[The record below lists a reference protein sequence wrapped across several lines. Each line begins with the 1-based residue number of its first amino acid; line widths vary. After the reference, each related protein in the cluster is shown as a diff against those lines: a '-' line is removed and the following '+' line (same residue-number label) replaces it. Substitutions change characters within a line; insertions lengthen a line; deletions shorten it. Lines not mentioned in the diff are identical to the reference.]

1 MKEKSLKGIKSLTLI
16 MLCLVFLAQI
26 LYQPGNMAE
35 AAAKKPSITKSMTI
49 PIGKV
54 DSKTYWN
61 KNSYELT
68 KAEKLT
74 VKNKVKGASY
84 TFKSSNTKIVTIGN
98 DGGFLTGVKAGSA
111 TITCTQTLKNKKTTV
126 GTCKVTVKKATM
138 KLNEYAESEFPVG
151 KNEYGL
157 YDYYADMESIY
168 HIEYRNPKATY
179 SLTSDSKNFTI
190 KEVKHDASSAKK
202 VTKDSAFIEELE
214 GFMGDRYFYGYEFTA
229 KKAGTYKVTA
239 KETYNKKTTTLG
251 SFKVVVKNPSLA
263 ETDIDLLLGDSVDVN
278 YLVKY
283 PKADTAYYF
292 SIDDFDSE
300 NNDNNVLTV
309 HEDIYAN
316 YLYGNKVGSA
326 KVTVRENSDKGELI
340 GTINFVVSEAPCK
353 EIIVTETEYTTYE
366 GEDYFGIYYKP
377 DPWNTTDKVTIT
389 SDNPD
394 VLKVTYDEEYY
405 GGYSYQVGKAGK
417 AIVTISCGEI
427 SIECVVTVLTEDEY
441 YSDDDLDW

>member
-1 MKEKSLKGIKSLTLI
+1 MKVKSLKGIKSLTLI
-16 MLCLVFLAQI
+16 MLCLVFLTQMF
-26 LYQPGNMAE
+26 YQPGKVAE
-35 AAAKKPSITKSMTI
+35 AAAKKPSIAKSMTI

-61 KNSYELT
+61 KNSYELV

-84 TFKSSNTKIVTIGN
+84 SFKSSNTKIVTIGK
-98 DGGFLTGVKAGSA
+98 DGGFLTGVKAGNA

-126 GTCKVTVKKATM
+126 GTCKVTVKKAAL

-157 YDYYADMESIY
+157 YDYYAGMESIF

-179 SLTSDSKNFTI
+179 TLTSDSKNFTI

-202 VTKDSAFIEELE
+202 VTDDSAFIEELQ
-214 GFMGDRYFYGYEFTA
+214 GFMGDRYFYGYEYTA
-229 KKAGTYKVTA
+229 KKAGTYKVTV

-251 SFKVVVKNPSLA
+251 SFKMIIKNPSLA
-263 ETDIDLLLGDSVDVN
+263 ETDIELLLGDSVDVN

-283 PKADTAYYF
+283 PKANTAYYF
-292 SIDDFDSE
+292 SIEDFDSD
-300 NNDNNVLTV
+300 NSDNNPLVV
-309 HEDIYAN
+309 REEIYSN
-316 YLYGNKVGSA
+316 FLYGNKVGKA
-326 KVTVRENSDKGELI
+326 KVTVREGSDKGELI

-353 EIIVTETEYTTYE
+353 EIIVSKTEDTTYE
-366 GEDYFGIYYKP
+366 GAYYYGVYYEL

-394 VLKVTYDEEYY
+394 VLKVTYNEENYNIWDY
-405 GGYSYQVGKAGK
+405 EVGKAGK
-417 AIVTISCGEI
+417 ATLTISCGEQ
-427 SIECVVTVLTEDEY
+427 SIQCVVTVLTEDEY
-441 YSDDDLDW
+441 YSNDYSDN